1 MGSFDYSLFQLLN
14 SFAGVSI
21 IFDALVIFGGIYL
34 IFVIAAAALVII
46 WRAKSQERVLR
57 VAYVLASVLL
67 GEVLVFAIRVLYSQP
82 RPFEILNVP
91 NQLLYHSA
99 GNAFPSGHAT
109 AAFAI
114 ATAVFLWNRKW
125 GAALYAAAFLVGIA
139 RIIGGIHWP
148 TDIFAGALIGSW
160 SALMAYVILKNY
172 ATILTTSFFGREQK

>member
-1 MGSFDYSLFQLLN
+1 MNYIDSLLFRRLN
-14 SFAGVSI
+14 DFAGFHAAS
-21 IFDALVIFGGIYL
+21 DALIIFGGTYL
-34 IFVIAAAALVII
+34 IFLLIGGALAII
-46 WRAKSQERVLR
+46 WRVKREERFVR
-57 VAYVLASVLL
+57 SAYLLASVLL
-67 GEVLVFAIRVLYSQP
+67 GEVLVFAIRILYSQP
-82 RPFEILNVP
+82 RPFEIFNVP

-148 TDIFAGALIGSW
+148 TDILAGAVVGIGG
-160 SALMAYVILKNY
+160 ALVIHAAFCCMKKVY
-172 ATILTTSFFGREQK
+172 KV

>member
-1 MGSFDYSLFQLLN
+1 MSSLDYSLFQLLN
-14 SFAGVSI
+14 SFAGISI

-34 IFVIAAAALVII
+34 IFIIAVAAPVIVWRVKREGRALRI
-46 WRAKSQERVLR
+46 AN
-57 VAYVLASVLL
+57 VLASVFIS
-67 GEVLVFAIRVLYSQP
+67 EVLVFAIRILYSQP
-82 RPFEILNVP
+82 RPFEILNVS

-125 GAALYAAAFLVGIA
+125 GYIFYAGAFFIGVS

-148 TDIFAGALIGSW
+148 TDVLAGALIGSW
-160 SALMAYVILKNY
+160 SALMAYAILWRY
-172 ATILTTSFFGREQK
+172 ERS